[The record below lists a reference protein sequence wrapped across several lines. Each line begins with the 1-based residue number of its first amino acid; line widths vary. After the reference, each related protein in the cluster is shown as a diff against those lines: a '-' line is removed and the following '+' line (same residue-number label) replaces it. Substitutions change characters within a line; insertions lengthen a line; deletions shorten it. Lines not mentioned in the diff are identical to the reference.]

1 MSQGVRDSHT
11 GELWVLLR
19 VLFFI
24 PRTAEVTELSEQGGN
39 RLSLISKELKYVEN
53 GLQGGQNQNQVAVS
67 R

>member
-1 MSQGVRDSHT
+1 MRDSHT
-11 GELWVLLR
+11 GELWVLLS

-39 RLSLISKELKYVEN
+39 RLSLISKELKHVEN
-53 GLQGGQNQNQVAVS
+53 RLRVGQNRNQVAVS